1 MQVVAVH
8 PNLRPFS
15 HLCINALIRPL
26 GMCQEIHP
34 YWAISL
40 CSVKINTSLVLMRE
54 LHQLRW
60 SYECEICNG
69 LNASKIQLPIVSWY
83 DIQRQSYGANKVCHI
98 EIQKALNLERKPCK
112 VEKQWYCFCAFS
124 CGIIWPFLALL
135 LASSR
140 SCLASYPPPPPSPE
154 CPLSLLS
161 CGGLLLPPAATSQ
174 WLTLTLNFTCIVY
187 IVHIHIYTHM
197 VVPWTMAWYRPE
209 ESHVAQK
216 NCYELSKGLLSQAR
230 TL

>member
-140 SCLASYPPPPPSPE
+140 SCLASYPPPPPSPPSPE
-154 CPLSLLS
+154 CPLPLLS
-161 CGGLLLPPAATSQ
+161 LVAASSSHQLPPHNGSHWHSISHA
-174 WLTLTLNFTCIVY
+174 LYTLYTYTY
-187 IVHIHIYTHM
+187 IPIWWYHG
-197 VVPWTMAWYRPE
+197 PWHGTDLKKVM
-209 ESHVAQK
+209 
-216 NCYELSKGLLSQAR
+216 
-230 TL
+230 